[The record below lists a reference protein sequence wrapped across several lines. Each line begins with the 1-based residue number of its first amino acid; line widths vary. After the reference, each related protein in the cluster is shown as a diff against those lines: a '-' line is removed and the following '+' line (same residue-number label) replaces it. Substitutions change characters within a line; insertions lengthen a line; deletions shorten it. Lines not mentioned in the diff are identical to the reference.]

1 MEMRNK
7 MSRRLIDHQLFWPLF
22 ALTVLLVFDFFYI
35 KGFFHLEIIEGHL
48 YGSLIDI
55 VNRATPLMFL
65 AIGMTLVIA
74 SGGIDISVG
83 SVLAISGAISALMIG
98 GDLVFVDGIQH
109 YVAHYPILVAIFVA
123 LVVSVICGVWNGLL
137 IAKLG
142 VNAMVGTLILLVA
155 GRGIAQLIVDGN
167 VITVYYEPFFFIGSG
182 FFLGLPFSIYLV
194 AAFLG
199 LIMWLIKKT
208 AFGLFLE
215 SIGSNRVSSRFTG
228 LDVQKIMWACYAI
241 SGLCAG
247 IAGIIVASEVKSAD
261 ANNAGVFIELDA
273 ILSVV
278 LGGNSMA
285 GGRFSMIG
293 SVIGALV
300 VQTLTTTIYAIGV
313 PPEVTMVVKALVVI
327 VIYLI
332 QSQMGKRTVKRT
344 TKTPGAETALKNQG
358 ARA

>member
-1 MEMRNK
+1 
-7 MSRRLIDHQLFWPLF
+7 
-22 ALTVLLVFDFFYI
+22 
-35 KGFFHLEIIEGHL
+35 
-48 YGSLIDI
+48 
-55 VNRATPLMFL
+55 
-65 AIGMTLVIA
+65 
-74 SGGIDISVG
+74 
-83 SVLAISGAISALMIG
+83 
-98 GDLVFVDGIQH
+98 
-109 YVAHYPILVAIFVA
+109 
-123 LVVSVICGVWNGLL
+123 
-137 IAKLG
+137 
-142 VNAMVGTLILLVA
+142 
-155 GRGIAQLIVDGN
+155 
-167 VITVYYEPFFFIGSG
+167 
-182 FFLGLPFSIYLV
+182 
-194 AAFLG
+194 
-199 LIMWLIKKT
+199 
-208 AFGLFLE
+208 
-215 SIGSNRVSSRFTG
+215 
-228 LDVQKIMWACYAI
+228 MWACYAI

-344 TKTPGAETALKNQG
+344 VKTSAGETALKIQE
-358 ARA
+358 AKA

>member
-1 MEMRNK
+1 
-7 MSRRLIDHQLFWPLF
+7 
-22 ALTVLLVFDFFYI
+22 VFDFFYI

-98 GDLVFVDGIQH
+98 GDLVFVDGVQH
-109 YVAHYPILVAIFVA
+109 YVARYPILVAIFVA
-123 LVVSVICGVWNGLL
+123 LVVSVICGIWNGLL

-167 VITVYYEPFFFIGSG
+167 VITVYYEPFFYIGSG

-285 GGRFSMIG
+285 GGRFSVIG

-313 PPEVTMVVKALVVI
+313 PPEITMVVKALVVI

-332 QSQMGKRTVKRT
+332 QSQMGKKTVKRT
-344 TKTPGAETALKNQG
+344 VKTSAGETALKTQE
-358 ARA
+358 AKA

>member
-1 MEMRNK
+1 MMEMRNK
-7 MSRRLIDHQLFWPLF
+7 MKRRLVDHQLFWPLF
-22 ALTVLLVFDFFYI
+22 ALAVLLVFDFFYI
-35 KGFFHLEIIEGHL
+35 KGFFHLEIIDGHL

-55 VNRATPLMFL
+55 VNRAAPLMFL

-83 SVLAISGAISALMIG
+83 SVLAISGAISALMVG
-98 GDLVFVDGIQH
+98 GNLVYVDGVQH
-109 YVAHYPILVAIFVA
+109 YVARYPILLAILVA
-123 LVVSVICGVWNGLL
+123 LVVSVVCGLWNGLL

-155 GRGIAQLIVDGN
+155 GRGIAQLITDGN

-194 AAFLG
+194 AAFLA
-199 LIMWLIKKT
+199 LIMWLIRKT

-215 SIGSNRVSSRFTG
+215 SVGSNRVSSRFTG
-228 LDVQKIMWACYAI
+228 LDVQKIMWGCYAI

-261 ANNAGVFIELDA
+261 SNNAGVFIELDA

-332 QSQMGKRTVKRT
+332 QSQMGKKSVKT
-344 TKTPGAETALKNQG
+344 SASEPVLKTEEAKA
-358 ARA
+358 

>member
-1 MEMRNK
+1 MDK
-7 MSRRLIDHQLFWPLF
+7 RLIDNQLFWPLF
-22 ALTVLLVFDFFYI
+22 ALAVLLVFDFFYI
-35 KGFFHLEIIEGHL
+35 KGFFQIEIVEGHL
-48 YGSLIDI
+48 YGSLVDI
-55 VNRATPLMFL
+55 VNRATPLMFM

-83 SVLAISGAISALMIG
+83 SVLAISGAITAIMIG
-98 GDLVFVDGIQH
+98 GDLVFVDGVQH
-109 YVAHYPILVAIFVA
+109 HVAHYPMVVAILVA
-123 LVVSVICGVWNGLL
+123 LVVAVVGGLWNGLL

-167 VITVYYEPFFFIGSG
+167 VITVYYEPFFYIGSG

-194 AAFLG
+194 AAFLA
-199 LIMWLIKKT
+199 LVMWLVKKT

-215 SIGSNRVSSRFTG
+215 SLGSNRVSSRFTG
-228 LDVQKIMWACYAI
+228 LNVQKIMWACYAI

-261 ANNAGVFIELDA
+261 ANNAGLFIELDA

-285 GGRFSMIG
+285 GGRFSVIG

-300 VQTLTTTIYAIGV
+300 VQTLTTTIYAVGV

-327 VIYLI
+327 VIYLV
-332 QSQMGKRTVKRT
+332 QSQMGK
-344 TKTPGAETALKNQG
+344 KTLKTSAASAG
-358 ARA
+358 EATLKVREAKA

>member
-1 MEMRNK
+1 MDARKK
-7 MSRRLIDHQLFWPLF
+7 MDKRLIDHQLFWPLF
-22 ALTVLLVFDFFYI
+22 ALAVLLVFDFFYI
-35 KGFFHLEIIEGHL
+35 KGFFRIEIIDGHL

-55 VNRATPLMFL
+55 VNRATPLMFM

-83 SVLAISGAISALMIG
+83 SVLAISGAITAIMIG
-98 GDLVFVDGIQH
+98 GDMVFVNGVQQ
-109 YVAHYPILVAIFVA
+109 YAAHYPMSVAILVA
-123 LVVSVICGVWNGLL
+123 LVVSAVCGIWNGLL

-167 VITVYYEPFFFIGSG
+167 VITVYYEPFFYIGSG

-194 AAFLG
+194 AAFLV
-199 LIMWLIKKT
+199 LIMWLVKKT

-215 SIGSNRVSSRFTG
+215 SIGSNKVSSRFTG
-228 LDVQKIMWACYAI
+228 LDVQKIMWACYAV

-247 IAGIIVASEVKSAD
+247 IAGIIIASEVKSAD
-261 ANNAGVFIELDA
+261 ANSAGLFIELDA

-285 GGRFSMIG
+285 GGRFSIIG
-293 SVIGALV
+293 SIIGALV

-332 QSQMGKRTVKRT
+332 QSQMGKRTVKT
-344 TKTPGAETALKNQG
+344 SAGEAVLKTQEAKA
-358 ARA
+358 

>member
-1 MEMRNK
+1 
-7 MSRRLIDHQLFWPLF
+7 
-22 ALTVLLVFDFFYI
+22 
-35 KGFFHLEIIEGHL
+35 
-48 YGSLIDI
+48 
-55 VNRATPLMFL
+55 LMFL

-98 GDLVFVDGIQH
+98 GDLVFVDGVQH
-109 YVAHYPILVAIFVA
+109 YVARYPILVAIFVA
-123 LVVSVICGVWNGLL
+123 LVVSVICGIWNGLL

-167 VITVYYEPFFFIGSG
+167 VITVYYEPFFYIGSG

-241 SGLCAG
+241 SGLCVG

-344 TKTPGAETALKNQG
+344 VKTSAGETALKIQE
-358 ARA
+358 AKA

>member
-1 MEMRNK
+1 
-7 MSRRLIDHQLFWPLF
+7 
-22 ALTVLLVFDFFYI
+22 
-35 KGFFHLEIIEGHL
+35 
-48 YGSLIDI
+48 
-55 VNRATPLMFL
+55 
-65 AIGMTLVIA
+65 
-74 SGGIDISVG
+74 
-83 SVLAISGAISALMIG
+83 
-98 GDLVFVDGIQH
+98 
-109 YVAHYPILVAIFVA
+109 
-123 LVVSVICGVWNGLL
+123 
-137 IAKLG
+137 
-142 VNAMVGTLILLVA
+142 
-155 GRGIAQLIVDGN
+155 
-167 VITVYYEPFFFIGSG
+167 
-182 FFLGLPFSIYLV
+182 
-194 AAFLG
+194 
-199 LIMWLIKKT
+199 MWLIKKT

-215 SIGSNRVSSRFTG
+215 SIGSNKVSSRFTG

-344 TKTPGAETALKNQG
+344 VKTSAGETALKIQE
-358 ARA
+358 AKA

>member
-1 MEMRNK
+1 MEPRKK
-7 MSRRLIDHQLFWPLF
+7 MDKRLIDNQLFWPLF
-22 ALTVLLVFDFFYI
+22 ALAVLLVFDFFYI
-35 KGFFHLEIIEGHL
+35 RGFFQIEIVEGHL

-55 VNRATPLMFL
+55 VNRATPLMFM

-83 SVLAISGAISALMIG
+83 SVLAISGAITAIMIG
-98 GDLVFVDGIQH
+98 GDLVFVDGVQH
-109 YVAHYPILVAIFVA
+109 HVAHYPMVVAILVALVA
-123 LVVSVICGVWNGLL
+123 AVIGGLWNGLL

-167 VITVYYEPFFFIGSG
+167 VITVYYEPFFYIGSG

-194 AAFLG
+194 AAFLA
-199 LIMWLIKKT
+199 LIMWLVKKT

-215 SIGSNRVSSRFTG
+215 SLGSNRVSSRFTG
-228 LDVQKIMWACYAI
+228 LNVQKIMWACYAI

-261 ANNAGVFIELDA
+261 ANNAGLFIELDA

-285 GGRFSMIG
+285 GGRFSVIG

-300 VQTLTTTIYAIGV
+300 VQTLTTTIYAVGV

-327 VIYLI
+327 VIYLV
-332 QSQMGKRTVKRT
+332 QSQMGKKTLKTSAASAGEAAVKIREA
-344 TKTPGAETALKNQG
+344 KA
-358 ARA
+358 

>member
-1 MEMRNK
+1 
-7 MSRRLIDHQLFWPLF
+7 
-22 ALTVLLVFDFFYI
+22 
-35 KGFFHLEIIEGHL
+35 
-48 YGSLIDI
+48 
-55 VNRATPLMFL
+55 
-65 AIGMTLVIA
+65 MTLVIA

>member
-1 MEMRNK
+1 MDARK
-7 MSRRLIDHQLFWPLF
+7 KLDKRLIDRQLFWPLF
-22 ALTVLLVFDFFYI
+22 ALVVLLTFDFFYI
-35 KGFFHLEIIEGHL
+35 KGFFHIEIIDGHL

-55 VNRATPLMFL
+55 VNRATPLMFM

-83 SVLAISGAISALMIG
+83 SVLAISGAITAIMIG
-98 GDLVFVDGIQH
+98 GDMVFVDGVQKYAAH
-109 YVAHYPILVAIFVA
+109 NPMLVAILVALIA
-123 LVVSVICGVWNGLL
+123 SVVSGLWNGLL

-155 GRGIAQLIVDGN
+155 GRGIAQLIVNGN
-167 VITVYYEPFFFIGSG
+167 VITVYYEPFFYIGSG

-194 AAFLG
+194 AAFLA
-199 LIMWLIKKT
+199 LVMWLVKKT

-228 LDVQKIMWACYAI
+228 LDVQTVTWACYAI

-247 IAGIIVASEVKSAD
+247 IAGIIIASEVKSAD
-261 ANNAGVFIELDA
+261 ANSAGLFIELDA

-285 GGRFSMIG
+285 GGRFSIIG

-327 VIYLI
+327 VIYLV
-332 QSQMGKRTVKRT
+332 QSQMGKTSLKAAG
-344 TKTPGAETALKNQG
+344 GATALK
-358 ARA
+358 AKEAKA

>member
-1 MEMRNK
+1 MESRKK
-7 MSRRLIDHQLFWPLF
+7 MDKRLIDNQLFWPLF
-22 ALTVLLVFDFFYI
+22 ALAVLLVFDFFYL
-35 KGFFHLEIIEGHL
+35 KGFFQIEIVEGHL

-55 VNRATPLMFL
+55 VNRATPLMFMS
-65 AIGMTLVIA
+65 IGMTLVIA

-83 SVLAISGAISALMIG
+83 SVLAISGAITAIMIG
-98 GDLVFVDGIQH
+98 GDLVFVDGVQH
-109 YVAHYPILVAIFVA
+109 HVAHYPMAVAILVALVA
-123 LVVSVICGVWNGLL
+123 AVVGGLWNGLL

-167 VITVYYEPFFFIGSG
+167 VITVYYEPFFYIGSG

-194 AAFLG
+194 AAFLA
-199 LIMWLIKKT
+199 LIMWLVKKT

-215 SIGSNRVSSRFTG
+215 ALGSNRVSSRFTG
-228 LDVQKIMWACYAI
+228 LNVQKIMWACYAI

-261 ANNAGVFIELDA
+261 ANNAGLFIELDA

-285 GGRFSMIG
+285 GGRFSVIG

-300 VQTLTTTIYAIGV
+300 VQTLTTTIYAVGV

-332 QSQMGKRTVKRT
+332 QSQMGMKTL
-344 TKTPGAETALKNQG
+344 KTPAASAGEGALKAG
-358 ARA
+358 EAKS

>member
-1 MEMRNK
+1 MNTRKK
-7 MSRRLIDHQLFWPLF
+7 MDKRLIDHQLFWPLF
-22 ALTVLLVFDFFYI
+22 ALVVLLAFDFFYI
-35 KGFFHLEIIEGHL
+35 KGFFHIEIIDGHL

-55 VNRATPLMFL
+55 VNRATPLMFM

-83 SVLAISGAISALMIG
+83 SVLAISGAITAIMIG
-98 GDLVFVDGIQH
+98 GDMVFVDGVQK
-109 YVAHYPILVAIFVA
+109 YAAHYPMSVAILVALAVA
-123 LVVSVICGVWNGLL
+123 VVSGIWNGLL

-155 GRGIAQLIVDGN
+155 GRGIAQLVVDGN
-167 VITVYYEPFFFIGSG
+167 VITVYYEPFFYIGSG

-194 AAFLG
+194 AAFLV

-215 SIGSNRVSSRFTG
+215 SIGSNKVSSRFTG
-228 LDVQKIMWACYAI
+228 LNVQTIVWACYAI

-247 IAGIIVASEVKSAD
+247 IAGIIIASEVKSAD
-261 ANNAGVFIELDA
+261 ANSAGLFIELDA

-285 GGRFSMIG
+285 GGRFSVVG

-332 QSQMGKRTVKRT
+332 QSQMGRKAVKAPAGEPSL
-344 TKTPGAETALKNQG
+344 KTQEAKA
-358 ARA
+358 